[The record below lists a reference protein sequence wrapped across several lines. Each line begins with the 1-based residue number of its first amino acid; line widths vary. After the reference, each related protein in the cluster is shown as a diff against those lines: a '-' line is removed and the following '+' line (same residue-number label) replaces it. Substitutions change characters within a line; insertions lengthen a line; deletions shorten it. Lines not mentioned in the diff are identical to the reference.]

1 MLELRDAPS
10 ATPNQFDDCIYLV
23 IDATKTKGPV
33 FREIAVVD
41 TNLEQVIADF
51 LDGQYVEPLKIVS
64 FNIREGW
71 SRDASAEV
79 GQEIERRALSN
90 NRILPE
96 RIRKFIS
103 KHKQAIRSRV

>member
-1 MLELRDAPS
+1 MLELQDAPS

-64 FNIREGW
+64 F
-71 SRDASAEV
+71 
-79 GQEIERRALSN
+79 QH
-90 NRILPE
+90 P
-96 RIRKFIS
+96 
-103 KHKQAIRSRV
+103 